1 MTNMKK
7 IYILGSIN
15 TDLVINTPYIPN
27 KGETLTGSGFFTAR
41 GGKGANQAVAAAR
54 NGGQVKF
61 LGAVGNDLFG
71 KEALE
76 SLNKEGI
83 NTSHVK
89 VLEDTPTGTAMI
101 IVCEGDNRIILDTGA
116 NHKVT
121 NMDVDNFLNRA
132 DKGDIFLAQLENPIE
147 VVGYALR
154 KAKEKKLMTFLNP
167 APANKDIIPYL
178 KYVDVLVPNEG
189 ECELLG
195 GEEQLKKLIPTLIV
209 TLGSQGFKYIDKSMN
224 CPFPCIKVKAIDTT
238 AAGDTFLGALLAKYS
253 KNDNLIEAACYGSLA
268 ASIAC
273 TRKGAQ
279 PSIPTEEEIKA
290 YK

>member
-1 MTNMKK
+1 MKK

-54 NGGQVKF
+54 SGGQVKF

-89 VLEDTPTGTAMI
+89 VLDDVPTGTAMI
-101 IVCEGDNRIILDTGA
+101 IVSEGDNRIILDAGA

-132 DKGDIFLAQLENPIE
+132 DKGDIFLAQLENPIP

-167 APANKDIIPYL
+167 APANKEIIPYL

-195 GEEQLKKLIPTLIV
+195 GEEQLKKIVPTLIV
-209 TLGSQGFKYIDKSMN
+209 TLGSQGFKIIDKSMN
-224 CPFPCIKVKAIDTT
+224 CPFPCIKVQAIDTT
-238 AAGDTFLGALLAKYS
+238 AAGDTFLGATVAKYS
-253 KNDNLIEAACYGSLA
+253 KDGNLIAAACYGSLA

-279 PSIPTEEEIKA
+279 PSIPREEEIQNFKQ
-290 YK
+290 